1 LVNDLQQLV
10 TDFEDT
16 EHKQQHIYCS
26 MEALKTYF
34 AAIETAE
41 EKLEETFEEIEGN
54 EQIELEYERINKEI
68 QKIKRVVTMDIRF
81 KKVK

>member
-1 LVNDLQQLV
+1 
-10 TDFEDT
+10 
-16 EHKQQHIYCS
+16 